1 MALFGK
7 SKGFTYLGDPEG
19 NQQSENKSTSSI
31 LWDGEK
37 CKLQNLKHL
46 TIDVCAGGGWG
57 WVGRERNADGNIGVP
72 RSHSVFRKLSHPP
85 RPRLLCVCINLLC
98 VGLVTCIN
106 SEAKHWCF
114 FIVGHHLCILSMTG
128 HPLAWPQVN
137 TGWSTAFLYS
147 QLWTWHK
154 TQCLRISGVTQ
165 QLLRPDEWP
174 GYRHSGSKPRMDLS
188 SSILRK
194 CLSQPLHISIC
205 PLSQPLLHLSQDLF
219 ITKPQNWPWA
229 CPVWFSLQ
237 MYVKFRPLG
246 CWVPRA
252 LPWKHKFTTD
262 H

>member
-106 SEAKHWCF
+106 SEAKHCGVFYCGAPFMHPQHDWTSPCLTSGKHRLVHS
-114 FIVGHHLCILSMTG
+114 IPVLPAVDLAQDSVPQNLWG
-128 HPLAWPQVN
+128 HPAAP
-137 TGWSTAFLYS
+137 
-147 QLWTWHK
+147 
-154 TQCLRISGVTQ
+154 
-165 QLLRPDEWP
+165 
-174 GYRHSGSKPRMDLS
+174 
-188 SSILRK
+188 
-194 CLSQPLHISIC
+194 
-205 PLSQPLLHLSQDLF
+205 
-219 ITKPQNWPWA
+219 
-229 CPVWFSLQ
+229 
-237 MYVKFRPLG
+237 
-246 CWVPRA
+246 
-252 LPWKHKFTTD
+252 
-262 H
+262 